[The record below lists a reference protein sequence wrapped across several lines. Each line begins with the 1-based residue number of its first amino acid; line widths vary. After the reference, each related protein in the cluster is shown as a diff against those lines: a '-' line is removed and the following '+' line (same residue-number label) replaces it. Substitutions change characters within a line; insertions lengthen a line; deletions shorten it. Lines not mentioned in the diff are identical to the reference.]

1 MIMLYTVS
9 RMHITTDSVKRSP
22 KNDAKALKVAKRYR
36 DLRDSGADPRGWAY
50 AWRRELNR
58 GGFRAVDFLM
68 DEIVDSKKCVGCASC
83 VTICPVDVSTTWTN
97 ALRTA
102 ALTPASCA

>member
-1 MIMLYTVS
+1 
-9 RMHITTDSVKRSP
+9 MHITTDSVKRSP
-22 KNDAKALKVAKRYR
+22 KNDAKALKVAERYR